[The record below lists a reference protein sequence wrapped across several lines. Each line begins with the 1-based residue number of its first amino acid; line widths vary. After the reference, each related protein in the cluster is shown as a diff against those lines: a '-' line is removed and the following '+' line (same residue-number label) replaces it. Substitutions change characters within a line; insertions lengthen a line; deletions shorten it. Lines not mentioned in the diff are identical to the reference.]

1 MDVVLVLVQFKL
13 SFISQT
19 DTLQIVKVK
28 KNFLLGLI
36 ESLEKNITSIYNTK
50 FQWPD
55 IHINVLYNLVL
66 IWYHI
71 CWYTLM

>member
-50 FQWPD
+50 FQ
-55 IHINVLYNLVL
+55 
-66 IWYHI
+66 
-71 CWYTLM
+71 